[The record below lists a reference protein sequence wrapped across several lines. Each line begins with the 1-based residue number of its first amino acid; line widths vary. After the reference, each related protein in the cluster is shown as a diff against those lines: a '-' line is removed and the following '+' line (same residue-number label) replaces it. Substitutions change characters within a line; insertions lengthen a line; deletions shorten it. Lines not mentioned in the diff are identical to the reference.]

1 MENNKHIKLN
11 EIHCDLISEYLRFCK
26 YQTGQRL
33 KSIDYCFSSILNCR
47 VRSTETYTGDEVKS
61 LLTDLEDV
69 VRGEVDTELT
79 DGVHTNTLFVQQ
91 LLAQAE
97 EWHLTLSANISELEN
112 RELLNCVKLFE
123 EEQQRKSESQKM
135 SITVT
140 QTKQVIPVEDMNV
153 ATALKTEIARLT
165 MENDS
170 LRTHVANQDQDS
182 KNPPPQSVD
191 VQQLESELSLAQ
203 GEINRLKS
211 QLHSLLQENESDSM
225 EKLQIVQQAVDTLS
239 KELEVSQTKAAEETE
254 KLKRDL
260 ESREDKL
267 RQIQSNLLLAEK
279 ELDKKFQ
286 ATSAY
291 MNMKK
296 ILVQKNNQIK
306 SLRRKVASLGGTEGG
321 DDEESEEDG
330 IALQKQSNLE
340 EEGFRI

>member
-1 MENNKHIKLN
+1 M
-11 EIHCDLISEYLRFCK
+11 IS
-26 YQTGQRL
+26 
-33 KSIDYCFSSILNCR
+33 
-47 VRSTETYTGDEVKS
+47 
-61 LLTDLEDV
+61 
-69 VRGEVDTELT
+69 
-79 DGVHTNTLFVQQ
+79 
-91 LLAQAE
+91 
-97 EWHLTLSANISELEN
+97 
-112 RELLNCVKLFE
+112 
-123 EEQQRKSESQKM
+123 
-135 SITVT
+135 
-140 QTKQVIPVEDMNV
+140 
-153 ATALKTEIARLT
+153 
-165 MENDS
+165 
-170 LRTHVANQDQDS
+170 QDS